1 MKILLVEDDKRT
13 AGFIS
18 KGLKQEGFS
27 IAHAANGMD
36 GYLLAVTE
44 KFDAAIIDIMLP
56 EIDGLTLIDKL
67 RDKRILMPILVLSAK
82 KTIDDKVKGLKAG
95 GDDYM
100 TKPFAF
106 SELIARLNALIR
118 RATRIAEPTQFIL
131 GDLSL
136 DIDKREIKCGE
147 EKIELQPLE
156 FDLLKYLLRNSNRV
170 LSKTMI
176 MEHVWGYNFD
186 PETNVVEARVC
197 KLRDKIKKVSNTEFI
212 HTIRGVGYVAK
223 IKE

>member
-1 MKILLVEDDKRT
+1 MKILLVEDDKRI

-18 KGLKQEGFS
+18 KGMKQEGIS

-36 GYLLAVTE
+36 GYLLASTE

-67 RDKRILMPILVLSAK
+67 REKRIAMPILVLSAK
-82 KTIDDKVKGLKAG
+82 KTVDDKIKGLKAG

-106 SELIARLNALIR
+106 SELVARVNALVR
-118 RATRIAEPTQFIL
+118 RATRVIEPTQLVL

-136 DIDKREIKCGE
+136 DIDKREVKCV
-147 EKIELQPLE
+147 EKKIDLQPLE
-156 FDLLKYLLRNSNRV
+156 FDLLKYMLIYKKAV
-170 LSKTMI
+170 PEFGTALSIIQRLML
-176 MEHVWGYNFD
+176 
-186 PETNVVEARVC
+186 NV
-197 KLRDKIKKVSNTEFI
+197 
-212 HTIRGVGYVAK
+212 
-223 IKE
+223 

>member
-1 MKILLVEDDKRT
+1 MKILLVEDDNKI

-18 KGLKQEGFS
+18 KGLKQEGFAV
-27 IAHAANGMD
+27 AHAANGID
-36 GYLLAVTE
+36 GFLLASTDR
-44 KFDAAIIDIMLP
+44 FDAAIIDIMLP
-56 EIDGLTLIDKL
+56 EMDGLTLIDKL
-67 RDKRILMPILVLSAK
+67 RERKLFLPILVLSAK
-82 KTIDDKVKGLKAG
+82 KTVDDKIKGLKAG
-95 GDDYM
+95 GDDYL

-106 SELIARLNALIR
+106 SELLARLYALIR
-118 RATRIAEPTQFIL
+118 RSTRTVEPTQLSL
-131 GDLSL
+131 GDLVL
-136 DIDKREIKCGE
+136 DTDRREVKCGE
-147 EKIELQPLE
+147 NKIDLQPLE
-156 FDLLKYLLRNSNRV
+156 FDLLKYLIRNKNRV

-197 KLRDKIKKVSNTEFI
+197 KLRDKIKKISNIEFI

>member
-1 MKILLVEDDKRT
+1 MKILLVEDDKRI

-27 IAHAANGMD
+27 VAHMAD
-36 GYLLAVTE
+36 GIDGLLLASTE

-56 EIDGLTLIDKL
+56 GIDGLALIDKL
-67 RDKRILMPILVLSAK
+67 REKKITIPILVLSAK
-82 KTIDDKVKGLKAG
+82 KTVDDKVKGLKAG

-106 SELIARLNALIR
+106 SELVARVNALIR
-118 RATRIAEPTQFIL
+118 RASRIPEPTQLTL
-131 GDLSL
+131 GDLSV
-136 DIDKREIKCGE
+136 DIDKREIKCNE
-147 EKIELQPLE
+147 NIIELQPLE
-156 FDLLKYLLRNSNRV
+156 FDLLKYLLRNAGRV

-186 PETNVVEARVC
+186 PQTNVVEARIC
-197 KLRDKIKKVSNTEFI
+197 NLRDKIKKISNIEFI
-212 HTIRGVGYVAK
+212 HTIRGIGYVAK